1 MEYIDKEVCHYI
13 TSNWISE
20 YKSTRAFALD
30 HGIDEKT
37 ARKIKKKEGYRM
49 PISTL
54 KKLCD
59 AKELKL
65 SDFFVLI
72 ENNKKD

>member
-1 MEYIDKEVCHYI
+1 MADINQIICNYI
-13 TSNWISE
+13 TLKWMSE
-20 YKSTRAFALD
+20 YKSVRAFALD
-30 HGIDEKT
+30 HYIDEKT
-37 ARKIKKKEGYRM
+37 ARKIKRKAGYRM

-54 KKLCD
+54 NKLCD

-72 ENNKKD
+72 ENDK